1 MCYTRDAARAAHDQ
15 ISMNRRWNMY
25 YDTYRGKR
33 GGKGRRERGGS
44 GCALWFAGML
54 FKLLAL
60 VLVALVL
67 SAAVLYAIPASFMNV
82 EPENQQLSLTDGLPG
97 DRVNILL
104 LGIDFLEDGQQRS
117 DSMMIASVGYNS
129 VRLTSIMRDTMV
141 DIPGHGRHKLNSAY
155 SYGGAEMA
163 MRVVNETFKLNI
175 TNYIAVDFS
184 TMVDLVDAIGG
195 VDVEVEER
203 ELEHLNKYAYDTF
216 RKINTVNPEKYGH
229 YIDSQP
235 YTQGGK
241 LHLNGL
247 FATGYSRIR
256 LIDTDYIRTSRQR
269 RVLSAA
275 LEQIKGNLWN
285 PMMYARLYQVCRDS
299 LHTNMSLAELISVGE
314 KALVAGKIESER
326 MPKDEYILD
335 NGSSIEITDVQ
346 GNIAAMHNFL
356 YGK

>member
-1 MCYTRDAARAAHDQ
+1 
-15 ISMNRRWNMY
+15 MY

-33 GGKGRRERGGS
+33 GEKGRRQRGGS
-44 GCALWFAGML
+44 GCTGWLIRSL
-54 FKLLAL
+54 LKLLAL
-60 VLVALVL
+60 LLVAAVLV
-67 SAAVLYAIPASFMNV
+67 AAVLYALPPSFMNV
-82 EPENQQLSLTDGLPG
+82 EPANADLSLTDGLPG

-129 VRLTSIMRDTMV
+129 IHLTSIMRDTMV
-141 DIPGHGRHKLNSAY
+141 DIPGYGRHKLNSAY

-175 TNYIAVDFS
+175 TNYIVVDFS

-195 VDVEVEER
+195 VDVEIEDK

-216 RKINTVNPEKYGH
+216 KKINAVNPEKYGH
-229 YIDSQP
+229 YINSQP
-235 YTQGGK
+235 YTQGGN

-256 LIDTDYIRTSRQR
+256 LIDTDFKRTQRQR
-269 RVLSAA
+269 RVLTAI
-275 LEQIKGNLWN
+275 LEQVKGSIWN
-285 PMMYARLYQVCRDS
+285 PLMYARLFQVYRDS
-299 LHTNMSLAELISVGE
+299 VETNLSLAELISIGE
-314 KALVAGKIESER
+314 KALVAGKIETER

-335 NGSSIEITDVQ
+335 DGSALHITDPQ
-346 GNIAAMHNFL
+346 GNVVAMHNFL
-356 YGK
+356 YGE

>member
-1 MCYTRDAARAAHDQ
+1 
-15 ISMNRRWNMY
+15 MY

-33 GGKGRRERGGS
+33 GEKGRRQRGGS
-44 GCALWFAGML
+44 GCTGWLIRSL
-54 FKLLAL
+54 LKLLAL
-60 VLVALVL
+60 LLVAAVLV
-67 SAAVLYAIPASFMNV
+67 AAVLYALPPSFMNV
-82 EPENQQLSLTDGLPG
+82 EPANADLSLTDGLPG

-129 VRLTSIMRDTMV
+129 IHLTSIMRDTKV
-141 DIPGHGRHKLNSAY
+141 DIPGYGRHKLNSAY

-175 TNYIAVDFS
+175 TNYIVVDFS

-195 VDVEVEER
+195 VDVEIEDK

-216 RKINTVNPEKYGH
+216 KKINAVNPEKYGH
-229 YIDSQP
+229 YINSQP
-235 YTQGGK
+235 YTQGGT

-247 FATGYSRIR
+247 FATGYTRIR

-269 RVLSAA
+269 RVLSAI
-275 LEQIKGNLWN
+275 LEQVKAQIWN
-285 PMMYARLYQVCRDS
+285 PLMYARLYGVCRNS
-299 LHTNMSLAELISVGE
+299 IQTNLSLAELISLGE
-314 KALVAGKIESER
+314 KALVAGKIETDR
-326 MPKDEYILD
+326 MPRDEYILD

-346 GNIAAMHNFL
+346 GNIAAMHSFL
-356 YGK
+356 YGD

>member
-1 MCYTRDAARAAHDQ
+1 
-15 ISMNRRWNMY
+15 MY

-33 GGKGRRERGGS
+33 GGRKRRERSGGCT
-44 GCALWFAGML
+44 GWLLGTLMKLIALL
-54 FKLLAL
+54 
-60 VLVALVL
+60 LVAVVL
-67 SAAVLYAIPASFMNV
+67 AAGVLFALPPSFMNV
-82 EPENQQLSLTDGLPG
+82 EPENTNLSLTDGLPG

-129 VRLTSIMRDTMV
+129 VRLTSVMRDTLV
-141 DIPGHGRHKLNSAY
+141 DIPGYGEHKLNSAY

-195 VDVEVEER
+195 VDVEVEDK

-216 RKINTVNPEKYGH
+216 KKINAVNPEKYGH
-229 YIDSQP
+229 YINSQP
-235 YTQGGK
+235 YTQGGT

-256 LIDTDYIRTSRQR
+256 LIDTDYKRAQRQR
-269 RVLSAA
+269 RVLSAI
-275 LEQIKGNLWN
+275 LEQVKGSVWN
-285 PMMYARLYQVCRDS
+285 PLMYARLYQVYLDS
-299 LHTNMSLAELISVGE
+299 VRTNLSLAELISIGE
-314 KALVAGKIESER
+314 KALVAGRIETER
-326 MPKDEYILD
+326 MPKDEYIYD
-335 NGSSIEITDVQ
+335 DQSAIHIIDPQ
-346 GNIAAMHNFL
+346 GNISAMHDFL
-356 YGK
+356 YGE

>member
-1 MCYTRDAARAAHDQ
+1 
-15 ISMNRRWNMY
+15 MY

-33 GGKGRRERGGS
+33 GGRKRRERSGGCT
-44 GCALWFAGML
+44 GWLLGTLMKLIALL
-54 FKLLAL
+54 
-60 VLVALVL
+60 LVAVVL
-67 SAAVLYAIPASFMNV
+67 AAGVLFALPPSFMNV
-82 EPENQQLSLTDGLPG
+82 EPENTNLSLTDGLPG

-129 VRLTSIMRDTMV
+129 VRLTSVMRDTLV
-141 DIPGHGRHKLNSAY
+141 DIPGYGEHKLNSAY

-195 VDVEVEER
+195 VDVEVEDK

-216 RKINTVNPEKYGH
+216 KKINAVNPEKYGH
-229 YIDSQP
+229 YINSQP
-235 YTQGGK
+235 YTQGGT

-256 LIDTDYIRTSRQR
+256 LIDTDYKRAQRQR
-269 RVLSAA
+269 RVLSAI
-275 LEQIKGNLWN
+275 LEQVKGSVWN
-285 PMMYARLYQVCRDS
+285 PLMYERLYQVYLDS
-299 LHTNMSLAELISVGE
+299 VRTNLSLAELISIGE
-314 KALVAGKIESER
+314 KALVAGRIETER
-326 MPKDEYILD
+326 MPKDEYIYD
-335 NGSSIEITDVQ
+335 DQSAIHIIDPQ
-346 GNIAAMHNFL
+346 GNISAMHDFL
-356 YGK
+356 YGE